1 MSLLHGH
8 RAFLST
14 CFWSRHLAGTAVELL
29 QSLALHLQFHLR
41 ILFEDLRVSLAKHLS
56 HPFIGYSSGTQ
67 PRGISGPKVVDSKI
81 GNLGA
86 PKCLVPNRLER
97 GLVPAPIQI
106 ARKQER
112 TLPRDGHLATKGF
125 DGQRSEGYFGGAVWS
140 FRVGNPDDRILK
152 VNLSLDIDVLLRAK
166 ARERESVDRVK
177 NLLSE
182 PPAFQPSKADAFRYE
197 KNIEGNVVQLDLLAD
212 LPRRR
217 EDESVL
223 KIQGATSS
231 LQVCLADGAENL
243 GNHVET
249 IQINCR
255 EGESLKTFEI
265 TVPDA
270 VGFLIL
276 KTTVTRFREKARDPY
291 DIYFYCRY
299 SQDAATT
306 GKCSQVRF
314 RNPPSPGPWRP
325 SRRCSR
331 TKIQS
336 GWRW

>member
-1 MSLLHGH
+1 MPDAIEITKSFPASRERTVLL
-8 RAFLST
+8 
-14 CFWSRHLAGTAVELL
+14 ELL
-29 QSLALHLQFHLR
+29 KIARTLKEENIEAVICGGWVPFLKK
-41 ILFEDLRVSLAKHLS
+41 LAKHS
-56 HPFIGYSSGTQ
+56 ENAH
-67 PRGISGPKVVDSKI
+67 
-81 GNLGA
+81 
-86 PKCLVPNRLER
+86 
-97 GLVPAPIQI
+97 
-106 ARKQER
+106 
-112 TLPRDGHLATKGF
+112 KG
-125 DGQRSEGYFGGAVWS
+125 
-140 FRVGNPDDRILK
+140 
-152 VNLSLDIDVLLRAK
+152 SLDIDVLLRAR
-166 ARERESVDRVK
+166 ARERESIDRIK

-182 PPAFQPSKADAFRYE
+182 PPAFHPSKADAFRYE

-223 KIQGATSS
+223 KIHGATSS

-255 EGESLKTFEI
+255 EGESLETFEI

-306 GKCSQVRF
+306 RQMLASAIQEPAVARAVESLKKMFTHEDSKWVEMVLDEMLATGDARDREARFVVRAVG
-314 RNPPSPGPWRP
+314 RAIEGL
-325 SRRCSR
+325 
-331 TKIQS
+331 
-336 GWRW
+336 

>member
-1 MSLLHGH
+1 MPDAIEITKSFPASRERTVLL
-8 RAFLST
+8 
-14 CFWSRHLAGTAVELL
+14 ELL
-29 QSLALHLQFHLR
+29 KIARTLKEENIEAVICGGWVPFLK
-41 ILFEDLRVSLAKHLS
+41 ELAKHS
-56 HPFIGYSSGTQ
+56 
-67 PRGISGPKVVDSKI
+67 
-81 GNLGA
+81 
-86 PKCLVPNRLER
+86 E
-97 GLVPAPIQI
+97 I
-106 ARKQER
+106 A
-112 TLPRDGHLATKGF
+112 HKG
-125 DGQRSEGYFGGAVWS
+125 
-140 FRVGNPDDRILK
+140 
-152 VNLSLDIDVLLRAK
+152 SLDIDVLLRAR
-166 ARERESVDRVK
+166 ARERESIDRIK

-182 PPAFQPSKADAFRYE
+182 PPAFHPSKADAFRYE

-223 KIQGATSS
+223 KIHGATSS

-255 EGESLKTFEI
+255 EGESLETFEI

-291 DIYFYCRY
+291 DVYFYCRY

-306 GKCSQVRF
+306 RQMLASAIQEPAVARAVESLKKMFTHEDSKWVEMVLDEMLATGDARDREARFVVRAVG
-314 RNPPSPGPWRP
+314 RAIEGL
-325 SRRCSR
+325 
-331 TKIQS
+331 
-336 GWRW
+336 